1 MVMMVALV
9 MTNSPRAGSVTFG
22 RSKRASLAPCANAFG
37 MNPAV
42 PMAAKPP
49 KKLRLQS
56 SHMVSPYPLLGS
68 FSGIARM
75 VLDLA

>member
-1 MVMMVALV
+1 
-9 MTNSPRAGSVTFG
+9 
-22 RSKRASLAPCANAFG
+22 